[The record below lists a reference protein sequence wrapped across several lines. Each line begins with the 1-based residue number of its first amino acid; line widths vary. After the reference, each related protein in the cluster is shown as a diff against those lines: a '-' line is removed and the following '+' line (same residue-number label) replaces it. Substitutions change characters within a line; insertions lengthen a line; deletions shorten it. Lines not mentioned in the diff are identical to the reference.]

1 MLVILTDESP
11 APALANHAVEAY
23 TINNMP
29 YPPSPTTSRE
39 YGVNHQPPSYINTSQ
54 TD

>member
-29 YPPSPTTSRE
+29 YPP
-39 YGVNHQPPSYINTSQ
+39 PPPPHESMG
-54 TD
+54 